1 MQIRRVSRNLP
12 DGHGRGEKGKSVC
25 EVGGMGRM
33 RLRKRQQF
41 SQAQPPQEWGGSS
54 RGGRT
59 GRQGAIFKTTSLNCK
74 LHGTQLTHLKST
86 KHWLLVCS
94 ELPAIF
100 EALVP
105 YVADFNSFED
115 VEEMLL

>member
-25 EVGGMGRM
+25 KVGGMGRM

-41 SQAQPPQEWGGSS
+41 SQAQPQQEWGGSS
-54 RGGRT
+54 RGGWT

-100 EALVP
+100 EALVHHIEGGFLG
-105 YVADFNSFED
+105 AS
-115 VEEMLL
+115 